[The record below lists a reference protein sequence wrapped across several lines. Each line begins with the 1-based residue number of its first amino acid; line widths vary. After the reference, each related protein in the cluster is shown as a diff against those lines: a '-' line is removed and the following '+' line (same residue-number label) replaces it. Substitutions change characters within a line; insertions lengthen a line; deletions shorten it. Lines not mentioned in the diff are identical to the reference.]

1 MRDLRLLDEVSGQY
15 ARNVPAFLGVLDQ
28 TTTTLASVTRGAA
41 LARAL
46 EEVSDAA
53 DAGTAL
59 MAATR
64 RDAARAAAVSRP
76 TLELLARYSPELPCV
91 ISGFLGVRD
100 SSAAQ
105 VKGASVEGYFTT
117 GQQVRGYTRS
127 DRLRLGDVGHGP
139 HCAGLP
145 SPAVPYPAVDVD
157 DGVSPEIDES
167 RNPDVGGAR

>member
-1 MRDLRLLDEVSGQY
+1 M
-15 ARNVPAFLGVLDQ
+15 PAFLGVLDQ
-28 TTTTLASVTRGAA
+28 TTRTLTTVTRGAT

-46 EEVSDAA
+46 REVSDAA

-64 RDAARAAAVSRP
+64 RNAAQAAAVSRP
-76 TLELLARYSPELPCV
+76 TLELLARYSPELTCV

-105 VKGASVEGYFTT
+105 VKGGSVQGYFTM
-117 GQQVRGYTRS
+117 GQQVRGYRPS
-127 DRLRLGDVGHGP
+127 DRLRNGDVGHGP

-145 SPAVPYPAVDVD
+145 HPKVPYPAVDVD
-157 DGVSPEIDES
+157 DGVSPEIDDS
-167 RNPDVGGAR
+167 RQPSAGGAQ